1 MTDSLKGRR
10 RTVNP
15 VGEERGPY
23 VVDRPVGAKWETSMY
38 FVLRCKLGCG
48 FEVQKKRDLFTL
60 VNKEKCCGGCKGTG
74 IEKEDSCTK

>member
-15 VGEERGPY
+15 VGEEHGPY

-48 FEVQKKRDLFTL
+48 HEVTKDPKGLWGVD
-60 VNKEKCCGGCKGTG
+60 KIEKCHGCKGTG
-74 IEKEDSCTK
+74 IKKEII